1 MRPFEYFA
9 PETLADALG
18 IYSALGRDA
27 QAIAGGTDLLLQMRI
42 GEVAPK
48 ALVNLTRVAELRSS
62 NAPDGSPFFLAA
74 LTTLEEL
81 RQSESIRIRFPALAE
96 AAATMAS
103 VQVRNLATVGGNL
116 CHAAP
121 SADLAPP
128 LLVLGAEARIV
139 GPRGERRLPL
149 ESFFLGP
156 GLTALG
162 PDELLLGLELPDP
175 VGHSL
180 YLKHSPR
187 ASMDIAIVGLAVSL
201 ERMDGRCAT
210 ARIALGAVA
219 PTPMRA
225 VAAEAE
231 LVGQR
236 LTPERIDRAARA
248 AAAEASPIDDVRAS
262 AWYRRRIVE
271 VLTRRGLMALAE
283 SPPALMS
290 HLAA

>member
-27 QAIAGGTDLLLQMRI
+27 RAIAGGTDLLLQMRI

-201 ERMDGRCAT
+201 ERMDGRCA
-210 ARIALGAVA
+210 
-219 PTPMRA
+219 
-225 VAAEAE
+225 
-231 LVGQR
+231 
-236 LTPERIDRAARA
+236 
-248 AAAEASPIDDVRAS
+248 
-262 AWYRRRIVE
+262 
-271 VLTRRGLMALAE
+271 
-283 SPPALMS
+283 PPP
-290 HLAA
+290 HP